1 MPNLFPQDRWVRVNG
16 IQIHYRDWGG
26 DGKSIL
32 LLHGLASHAG
42 IWDLAA
48 PFIRTKHRVIALD
61 LRGHGSSSKPD
72 HGYDFDTVSSDVIS
86 IYSKLKLELP
96 VIVGHSWGGNVAL
109 HCAVSEPT
117 HFSGV
122 VMVDGGFIEPSSRE
136 GWTWELAEREMSPP
150 LFNKLKL
157 DTLKKRI
164 KQGNL
169 QTIWTPEI
177 EQIIMDNF
185 YQDDIGFSHP
195 HLSRTNHM
203 KIVRALWDHK
213 PSELMPR
220 LDLPTLVLAARGFA
234 QGTPMDKMRE
244 NMVNRAEQLLP
255 NGKLIWLEDTIHDV
269 PLQRPRDLANL
280 IITFSSGLNI
290 Q

>member
-109 HCAVSEPT
+109 HCAVSAPT